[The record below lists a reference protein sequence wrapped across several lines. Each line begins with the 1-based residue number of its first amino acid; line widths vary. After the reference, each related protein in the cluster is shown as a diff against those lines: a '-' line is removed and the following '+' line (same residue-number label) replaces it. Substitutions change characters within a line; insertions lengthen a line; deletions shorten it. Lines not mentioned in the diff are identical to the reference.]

1 MFEQE
6 IQVLK
11 ALAKGVNYFTG
22 ERCENDSILNDPDI
36 IRTLYEVCDR
46 LTNVIPKKIRKY
58 EFVCP
63 YDLDEKFEYE
73 NEMNMTQIINKIS
86 SLYPNMKKLKHS
98 QISDILIK
106 RGLLEK
112 IVDRNGKNKTLATDM
127 AKQYG
132 IYNVQ
137 KTSMYGQTYQV
148 VTYNRDGQKYILSL
162 LKNI

>member
-22 ERCENDSILNDPDI
+22 ERCKSDGILNDPDI
-36 IRTLYEVCDR
+36 IRTLYDVCEQ
-46 LTNVIPKKIRKY
+46 LKNVIPEKIRKS

-63 YDLDEKFEYE
+63 YDIEEKFEYE
-73 NEMNMTQIINKIS
+73 NEMNMTNIINKIS
-86 SLYPNMKKLKHS
+86 ALYPDMKKLKYT

-112 IVDRNGKNKTLATDM
+112 IVDREGKNKTRATDQ

-137 KTSMYGQTYQV
+137 KSNMYGQTYQV
-148 VTYNRDGQKYILSL
+148 VTYNKDGQKYILSM